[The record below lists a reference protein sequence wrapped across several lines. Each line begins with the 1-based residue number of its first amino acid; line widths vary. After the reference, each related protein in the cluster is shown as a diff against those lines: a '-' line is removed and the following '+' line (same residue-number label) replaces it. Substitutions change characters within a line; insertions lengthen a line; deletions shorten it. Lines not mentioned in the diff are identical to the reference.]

1 MFTICLRLKS
11 LHASEH
17 NPNDKKKEYG
27 ERISV
32 QNPAA
37 NDRSIN
43 CDGIRTVAAIKQLWI
58 NTCDNIPV
66 D

>member
-1 MFTICLRLKS
+1 MFTISLRLKS

-37 NDRSIN
+37 SDRPIN
-43 CDGIRTVAAIKQLWI
+43 CGGIRTVAAIKQL
-58 NTCDNIPV
+58 
-66 D
+66 